1 MNENTPHCERRESW
15 EAYTPAESLCWSF
28 GIKAERS
35 FLCWNLAR
43 RLLHRPLKPLGCFC
57 SESIKSL
64 LDVWS
69 WKKKCD
75 LFSQTGYRAVFQ
87 TQPSSWVLRHYSS
100 GMEANASDE
109 KKSTLYY
116 NQQKELK
123 SQPNT
128 GQFPTLQMSF
138 IQVHLN
144 EFGKIQFLQSSIVTT
159 IFVAICLTSL
169 YFGFFIC
176 KMELVIVLIS
186 LGCKA

>member
-1 MNENTPHCERRESW
+1 M
-15 EAYTPAESLCWSF
+15 F
-28 GIKAERS
+28 GLGKKNVTCS
-35 FLCWNLAR
+35 AR
-43 RLLHRPLKPLGCFC
+43 
-57 SESIKSL
+57 
-64 LDVWS
+64 
-69 WKKKCD
+69 
-75 LFSQTGYRAVFQ
+75 TGYQAVFQ
-87 TQPSSWVLRHYSS
+87 TQPSSRVLRHYSS

-116 NQQKELK
+116 NQQKDLT

-138 IQVHLN
+138 IQGHLN

-169 YFGFFIC
+169 YFSFFIC